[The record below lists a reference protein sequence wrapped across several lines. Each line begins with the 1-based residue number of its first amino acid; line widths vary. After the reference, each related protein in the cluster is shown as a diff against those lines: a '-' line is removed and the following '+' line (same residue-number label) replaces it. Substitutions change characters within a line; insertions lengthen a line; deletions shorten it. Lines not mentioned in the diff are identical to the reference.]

1 MNDMKKMIKDAAVLL
16 VITVMAGLI
25 LGFVY
30 QITKEPIAAAK
41 EKEMQQ
47 SASEP
52 TVVKDA
58 ASLPPVEVSVRK
70 EKVEPVL
77 ASDAPNLKKFSVVIA
92 SLSVKLNAESLKS
105 RMQNEGYN
113 VILAENEQ
121 GMYRVIVA
129 SYDDKSS
136 AASTRDQIYQKY
148 SAKGNTDY
156 LRRTY
161 GVPFNDL
168 WILERQY

>member
-1 MNDMKKMIKDAAVLL
+1 MKRSIYLITAMFAMLVFAASCKPKQS
-16 VITVMAGLI
+16 AYKQ
-25 LGFVY
+25 VY
-30 QITKEPIAAAK
+30 EAAK

-47 SASEP
+47 NASQP
-52 TVVKDA
+52 TIVKDA
-58 ASLPPVEVSVRK
+58 GSLPPVEVSVRK
-70 EKVEPVL
+70 EKVEPVF

-105 RMQNEGYN
+105 RMENEGYN
-113 VILAENEQ
+113 VILVENEQ

-129 SYDDKSS
+129 SYDDKGS
-136 AASTRDQIYQKY
+136 AASTRDEIYQKY
-148 SAKGNTDY
+148 SAKGSTDY
-156 LRRTY
+156 LRKNY

>member
-1 MNDMKKMIKDAAVLL
+1 MKRSIYLMMAMFAML
-16 VITVMAGLI
+16 VFASSCKPKQSAYKQ
-25 LGFVY
+25 VY
-30 QITKEPIAAAK
+30 EAAK
-41 EKEMQQ
+41 EKELQQ
-47 SASEP
+47 GASEP

-58 ASLPPVEVSVRK
+58 SSLPPVEVSVRK
-70 EKVEPVL
+70 EKVEPVF
-77 ASDAPNLKKFSVVIA
+77 ASDAASLKKYSVVIA
-92 SLSVKLNAESLKS
+92 SLSVKLNAESLKT

-113 VILAENEQ
+113 VILVENEQ

-129 SYDDKSS
+129 SYDDRAM
-136 AASTRDQIYQKY
+136 AASQRDEIYRKY
-148 SAKGNTDY
+148 SAKGSPDV

>member
-1 MNDMKKMIKDAAVLL
+1 MKRSIYLMMAMFAML
-16 VITVMAGLI
+16 VFASSCKPKQSAYKQ
-25 LGFVY
+25 VY
-30 QITKEPIAAAK
+30 EAAK

-47 SASEP
+47 NASEP

-58 ASLPPVEVSVRK
+58 GALPPVEVSVRK
-70 EKVEPVL
+70 EKVEPVF
-77 ASDAPNLKKFSVVIA
+77 ASDAPNLKKYSVVIA

-105 RMQNEGYN
+105 RMQDEGYN

-129 SYDDKSS
+129 SYDDKGS
-136 AASTRDQIYQKY
+136 AASKRDEIYQKY
-148 SAKGNTDY
+148 SSKGNTDF
-156 LRRTY
+156 LRRTF